1 LCTHFEPICARLRV
15 RDMGCDSLVDKL
27 LAILDVPTDDNNP
40 SGYNM
45 VRLELAVI
53 NDTGVPI
60 INFTNKFEGDG
71 FLAPEVYD
79 AWLQLV
85 DHTNDVIGK
94 NGQPLIPTVRIV
106 ASLIAPN
113 NIREQNRLITLN
125 VAKAVDVAEKMER
138 DTTGRFRGTMSIFE
152 GARNVNFKFIKD
164 NTIEALLV
172 AIHSVNYIPLAV
184 PIYDKL
190 VAELD
195 KYKQIADGCD
205 RGMDTWVFWRT
216 YYLVL
221 PTWYKVAAEV
231 ALIMVSSAA
240 VERVFSLLT
249 CMFDKQQQRALNDYK
264 EASVRI
270 RYNDN
275 FRNKNFGY

>member
-1 LCTHFEPICARLRV
+1 
-15 RDMGCDSLVDKL
+15 
-27 LAILDVPTDDNNP
+27 
-40 SGYNM
+40 M
-45 VRLELAVI
+45 V
-53 NDTGVPI
+53 
-60 INFTNKFEGDG
+60 
-71 FLAPEVYD
+71 
-79 AWLQLV
+79 Q
-85 DHTNDVIGK
+85 
-94 NGQPLIPTVRIV
+94 
-106 ASLIAPN
+106 
-113 NIREQNRLITLN
+113 
-125 VAKAVDVAEKMER
+125 
-138 DTTGRFRGTMSIFE
+138 
-152 GARNVNFKFIKD
+152 
-164 NTIEALLV
+164 
-172 AIHSVNYIPLAV
+172 V

-195 KYKQIADGCD
+195 KYKEIADGCD